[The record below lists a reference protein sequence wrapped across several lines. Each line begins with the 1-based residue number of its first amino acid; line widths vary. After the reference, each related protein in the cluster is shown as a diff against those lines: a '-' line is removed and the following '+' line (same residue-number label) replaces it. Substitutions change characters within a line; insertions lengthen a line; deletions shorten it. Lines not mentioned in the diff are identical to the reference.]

1 MAFQLHFVYMV
12 LLLKL
17 VSTFVTK
24 VSQLYLEVSHKV
36 SHMCHTLVTYAHNSF
51 QNEDT
56 GVTLR

>member
-36 SHMCHTLVTYAHNSF
+36 SRMCHILSQMLITRSIMEIQV
-51 QNEDT
+51 
-56 GVTLR
+56 